1 MQSIDRSDEESS
13 QLSNTSRRTF
23 IKSVASATSFLA
35 TSSLGLGRFDDRP
48 VRFGLIADLHQDLIH
63 DARERLESFIYESKE
78 QSVDTVIQLGDFAT
92 PVAKN
97 QHIIDAFN
105 ASHPTA
111 LHVIGN
117 HDTDGGRTSEQVVAT
132 WGMKSRFYSTEV
144 RGIKLI
150 VLDGNDR
157 PAGHRSGYPAHIA
170 ENQIEWL
177 TGELQHGGP
186 MIVLCHQPLA
196 GPSSVDNA
204 SVIQGLLTAASDRIL
219 VAINGHTHIDELLE
233 LGGVHYWHV
242 NSAAYYWVG
251 NQFSHTSYPPE
262 VHAKFPA
269 QSSTCPYQNGLF
281 SFLEVNLR
289 SGKIA
294 ITGRESTWVGSSPA
308 ELGVPQTTQLESGK
322 QIIPAIRA
330 RSWERS

>member
-1 MQSIDRSDEESS
+1 MHSIDRSESG
-13 QLSNTSRRTF
+13 LSPDLISSRRTF
-23 IKSVASATSFLA
+23 IKSVAAAATFLGP
-35 TSSLGLGRFDDRP
+35 SSLGLGSNDDRP
-48 VRFGLIADLHQDLIH
+48 VKLGLIADLHQDLIH

-78 QSVDTVIQLGDFAT
+78 QSVDAVIQLGDFAT
-92 PVAKN
+92 PIPKN

-105 ASHPTA
+105 ASHSTA

-132 WGMKSRFYSTEV
+132 WGMKNRFYSTEV

-177 TGELQHGGP
+177 AGELQHSGP

-204 SVIQGLLTAASDRIL
+204 SKIQGLLTAASDRVL

-233 LGGVHYWHV
+233 VGGVHYWHV

-251 NQFSHTSYPPE
+251 NQFSHESYSPE
-262 VHAKFPA
+262 LHAKFPA
-269 QSSTCPYQNGLF
+269 QSSTCPYRNGLF
-281 SFLEVNLR
+281 SFLEVNLH

-308 ELGVPQTTQLESGK
+308 ELGVPKTTQLESGK